1 MSNEKISESTTCM
14 RFIDP
19 KLKDT
24 GWELDKIVREYY
36 INKGKIIPEG
46 RTGKRNDPNKAD
58 YILKLGLDFKIAVI
72 EAKAWDKPHDEGM
85 QQALIYAEKLNLQFA
100 YATNGQKIEEYDV
113 TTKQQRTID
122 KFPTPEEL
130 QKRYNGH
137 KNFDEKQMNVLLEPL
152 DRSSKDPGG
161 SPMEPRYYQEIA
173 INAALTSI
181 FAGKKRI
188 LLNLATGTGKTFIA
202 YQIAQKLWNKDKP
215 HPKILFL
222 ADRTILLD
230 QARNNAFANF
240 GEARHKIQ
248 RVVQTAFGMYFAL
261 YQALDVEKENGE
273 LYKQYPTDFF
283 DYVIIDECHRG
294 SSNESGNWRKILDH
308 FSNAIHIGMTAT
320 PKRNDES
327 KDTYDY
333 FGTPVYTYSLKQ
345 GIEDGFL
352 APYMIHRV
360 NLEIDIQGYKP
371 KPGEKDLDGKILEDR
386 LYTYKDFDRILRVN
400 ERRKAVAMHLVNFL
414 EKNNQKYN
422 KTILFCQNSE
432 HALEMTKL
440 IRNYSGEKH
449 DYCVRIVSAEGEIG
463 REHLDHFQEPNR
475 DFPVVAVTSRLMS
488 TGVDV
493 PTCKIIALD
502 KSINSMTEFKQIIGR
517 GTRVYE
523 PKDKMWFS
531 IIDYRKTTR
540 LFEDVEWDGPPAAET
555 DEDRGRITREKEDR
569 MKEKVKKRIEEERR
583 KIEEGISSTSR
594 DPTNIE
600 TYHIEGHE
608 VKIIGESVL
617 IFDQSIDGNRLITYQ
632 NYTKETVRRLIND
645 DQTELYK
652 LWTNPENRKHF
663 VEKLKTRG
671 INFEHLREITQM
683 FKADAFDLLL
693 HFAFNADA
701 KTRLERVNSVRKKP
715 FLEKY
720 PDKAREV
727 LEIILDHYADHGY
740 QELEERDILKLPQF
754 KQFGGPVE
762 IINDRFKDGDQ
773 YDDAIVQLTK
783 ELYLNN

>member
-14 RFIDP
+14 RYVDT
-19 KLKDT
+19 KLKES
-24 GWELDKIVREYY
+24 GWELDKIVREYH
-36 INKGKIIPEG
+36 INKGRIVPDG
-46 RTGKRNDPNKAD
+46 RTGKRKDPNKAD
-58 YILKLGLDFKIAVI
+58 YVLKLGPDYKIAVI
-72 EAKAWDKPHDEGM
+72 EAKAWGKPHDEGM
-85 QQALIYAEKLNLQFA
+85 QQAQHYANKMRLKFA
-100 YATNGQKIEEYDV
+100 YSTNGQKIEEYDFI
-113 TTKQQRTID
+113 TKQQKTID
-122 KFPTPEEL
+122 RFPTPQEL
-130 QKRYNGH
+130 LVRNNETL
-137 KNFDEKQMNVLLEPL
+137 NFDEKQMDVLLEPL

-181 FAGKKRI
+181 LAGKKRI

-202 YQIAQKLWNKDKP
+202 YQIAQKLWNKDSP

-230 QARNNAFANF
+230 QAKNNAFANF

-248 RVVQTAFGMYFAL
+248 RVVQTAYEMYFAL
-261 YQALDVEKENGE
+261 YQALDVDKEDGE
-273 LYKQYPTDFF
+273 LYKQYPNDYF

-294 SSNESGNWRKILDH
+294 SATEFGSWRKILDH

-320 PKRNDES
+320 PKRDDES

-345 GIEDGFL
+345 GIDDGFL

-360 NLEIDIQGYKP
+360 NLEIDVEGYKP

-386 LYTYKDFDRILRVN
+386 IYGYKDFDRILIVD
-400 ERRKAVAMHLVNFL
+400 ERRKSVAKHLVDFL

-432 HALEMTKL
+432 HALAMTKL

-449 DYCVRIVSAEGEIG
+449 DYCVRIVSAEGEVG
-463 REHLDHFQEPNR
+463 REHLDHFQEPTT

-531 IIDYRKTTR
+531 IIDYRKATR
-540 LFEDVEWDGPPAAET
+540 LFEDVEWDGPAVAET
-555 DEDRGRITREKEDR
+555 DEGQERITKEKELAILKKAQAKREKLIENPPEPE
-569 MKEKVKKRIEEERR
+569 KEKEHTKTQTWHV
-583 KIEEGISSTSR
+583 EGCK
-594 DPTNIE
+594 
-600 TYHIEGHE
+600 
-608 VKIIGESVL
+608 VKIRGETVL
-617 IFDQSIDGNRLITYQ
+617 IFDPSVDGNRLISYQ
-632 NYTKETVRRLIND
+632 DYTGESVRRLVND
-645 DQTELYK
+645 EQTKLYK
-652 LWTNPENRKHF
+652 IWTDPENRQHF
-663 VEKLKTRG
+663 VKELENRG
-671 INFEHLREITQM
+671 ISFEHLREITRM
-683 FKADAFDLLL
+683 FKTDAFDLLL
-693 HFAFNADA
+693 HFAFNANA
-701 KTRLERVNSVRKKP
+701 KTRLERITTVRKKA

-720 PDKAREV
+720 PDKARDV
-727 LEIILDHYADHGY
+727 LEVILDHYAEEGY
-740 QELEERDILKLPQF
+740 QELEGREILALPKF

-762 IINDRFKDGDQ
+762 IITKRFKDGDE
-773 YDDAIVQLTK
+773 YDNAIIQLTK
-783 ELYLNN
+783 ELYADN